1 MIYPRVRPYPKSRQP
16 LVLNVSISSLCSF
29 NRITMAFF
37 TIMNNI
43 KYFVILFSPIVLS
56 RRKISWPMSLMSP
69 AFHNLKTTSPLF
81 FIPLAS
87 KNLSLCCLT
96 SCLLAFYRKTE
107 TFIVPSRCSGF
118 IIEHPPFDIVEAK

>member
-1 MIYPRVRPYPKSRQP
+1 MIYPRVRPYPKSSQP
-16 LVLNVSISSLCSF
+16 LVPNVSISSLRSF

-43 KYFVILFSPIVLS
+43 KNFVIPFSPIVLS

-81 FIPLAS
+81 FYSIGFEKSLTLLPNIMLTGFLQ
-87 KNLSLCCLT
+87 KNRDLYCLFKMFRIHNRT
-96 SCLLAFYRKTE
+96 SP
-107 TFIVPSRCSGF
+107 V
-118 IIEHPPFDIVEAK
+118 